1 MGTSNGARLIKA
13 TRSRIDLERVMMEPL
28 VRFELT
34 TVRLQGG
41 CSTTEL
47 KRHGNEVA
55 HIYRRWPVVASRK
68 WIVRHGYF
76 HFKRLKTFQESNREP
91 CSSGGSAGGSSKCG
105 AVSGCSVS
113 AEGAGEPS
121 VRSAVAE
128 GAVVGP
134 SDSSFPDLAGGM
146 IAFSSIFSIPLDDSA
161 ARARTRMPFKSTPF
175 LAATTETRLI
185 MQEASVEPSK
195 TPGEGNSARPLK
207 EASRS
212 VANVTLEGIKV
223 VSQRNCPTFSVSE
236 V

>member
-1 MGTSNGARLIKA
+1 
-13 TRSRIDLERVMMEPL
+13 MMEPL

-105 AVSGCSVS
+105 AVS
-113 AEGAGEPS
+113 
-121 VRSAVAE
+121 
-128 GAVVGP
+128 
-134 SDSSFPDLAGGM
+134 SFPDLAGGM
-146 IAFSSIFSIPLDDSA
+146 M
-161 ARARTRMPFKSTPF
+161 R
-175 LAATTETRLI
+175 ETRSTGCLVMIFPWAPRFLI
-185 MQEASVEPSK
+185 LR
-195 TPGEGNSARPLK
+195 SAKWKGLIRL
-207 EASRS
+207 RS
-212 VANVTLEGIKV
+212 FRTAF
-223 VSQRNCPTFSVSE
+223 R
-236 V
+236 

>member
-1 MGTSNGARLIKA
+1 MDDECSKAARRKFMGTSNGARLIKA
-13 TRSRIDLERVMMEPL
+13 TRSRVDLERVMMEPL

-91 CSSGGSAGGSSKCG
+91 CSSGGSADGSSECG

-134 SDSSFPDLAGGM
+134 SVSSFPDLAGGM
-146 IAFSSIFSIPLDDSA
+146 M
-161 ARARTRMPFKSTPF
+161 R
-175 LAATTETRLI
+175 ETRSTGCLVMIFPWAPRFLI
-185 MQEASVEPSK
+185 LR
-195 TPGEGNSARPLK
+195 SAKWKGLIRL
-207 EASRS
+207 RS
-212 VANVTLEGIKV
+212 FRTAF
-223 VSQRNCPTFSVSE
+223 R
-236 V
+236 

>member
-1 MGTSNGARLIKA
+1 MDDECSKAARRKFMGTSNGARLIKA

-91 CSSGGSAGGSSKCG
+91 CSSGGSAWFLQMWGCFRMQRFRGGR
-105 AVSGCSVS
+105 VSL
-113 AEGAGEPS
+113 PS
-121 VRSAVAE
+121 VPLLRKERLLAL
-128 GAVVGP
+128 P
-134 SDSSFPDLAGGM
+134 FPH
-146 IAFSSIFSIPLDDSA
+146 F
-161 ARARTRMPFKSTPF
+161 RTWP
-175 LAATTETRLI
+175 
-185 MQEASVEPSK
+185 EA
-195 TPGEGNSARPLK
+195 
-207 EASRS
+207 
-212 VANVTLEGIKV
+212 
-223 VSQRNCPTFSVSE
+223 
-236 V
+236 